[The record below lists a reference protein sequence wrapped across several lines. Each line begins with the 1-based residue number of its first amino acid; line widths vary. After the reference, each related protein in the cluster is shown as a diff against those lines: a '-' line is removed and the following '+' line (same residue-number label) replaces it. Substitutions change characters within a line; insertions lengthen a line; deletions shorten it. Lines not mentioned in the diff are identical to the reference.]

1 MKKIAASIAAAA
13 LLSGSIAVQPVM
25 AKDKDGDRAAAVA
38 GVIALGLLGAAVAQ
52 HQHGKGHE
60 EYRHHPKLHA
70 DENAVGACMHRAKR
84 LVRKAGG
91 HHTKLN
97 RVDRVNHRDNGSTV
111 VVFHATGYYDF
122 GHKKSKIRCVVKRH
136 KVTKFDFT

>member
-70 DENAVGACMHRAKR
+70 DENAVGACMHPRQTPGQKSRWTPTPSSIGSTGSITEIMAAPSWYSMPLAITILATRRAKFAA
-84 LVRKAGG
+84 L
-91 HHTKLN
+91 
-97 RVDRVNHRDNGSTV
+97 
-111 VVFHATGYYDF
+111 
-122 GHKKSKIRCVVKRH
+122 
-136 KVTKFDFT
+136 